1 VQWAKARARSRRWN
15 EEVQLLKEEMRRVLA
30 YFEYKAAWWVE
41 RGDAEGRETTPE
53 LAEGLRAYA
62 EDQAQLQRD
71 LGSKFAAK
79 WEALRRDGV
88 TEKELDRLATVM
100 EDDELD
106 GAETG
111 SEEGEFY
118 SADDNDADLS
128 DRDLAG
134 DE

>member
-1 VQWAKARARSRRWN
+1 
-15 EEVQLLKEEMRRVLA
+15 MRRVLA

-71 LGSKFAAK
+71 LGSKYSAK

-88 TEKELDRLATVM
+88 TEKELDKLATVM

-106 GAETG
+106 GAETE
-111 SEEGEFY
+111 SEEEEFY
-118 SADDNDADLS
+118 SADDNDVDLS
-128 DRDLAG
+128 DRDPAD